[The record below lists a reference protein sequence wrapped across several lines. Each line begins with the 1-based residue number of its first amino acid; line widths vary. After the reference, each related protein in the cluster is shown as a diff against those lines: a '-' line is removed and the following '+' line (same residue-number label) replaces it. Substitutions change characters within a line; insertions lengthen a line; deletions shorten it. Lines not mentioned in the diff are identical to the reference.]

1 MSRPGSGRLAMGVDI
16 EAGEPGSARAQYS
29 VAIVAEDG
37 RVVYSARGVPLS
49 RVIRLAWEYRPS
61 IIALDNVYE
70 LGQSDADI
78 VRVLSLLPPSSEII
92 QVTAGKEGFQRL
104 RDAARAA
111 GLDLGEGKPSPLKT
125 AVAAAILA
133 LQGVGLPVRSVEE
146 KTIIV
151 VSRVRSGKGG
161 WSQQRFQ
168 RRGRA
173 IVGGVANEIRE
184 ALDAAGLDYDMYYRR
199 SEGGIDSAL
208 FVVYAPIDRV
218 RSVVKPYKGRDYT
231 VKLRPVY
238 KSKLLPVREEKAVPT
253 RPVIVG
259 LDPGV
264 TTGVAIIDL
273 DGRVLYADSGKGLDR
288 GSLLDII
295 RRHGKPVV
303 VAVDVRE
310 PPEAARKLAAQLG
323 AEVYAP
329 SHDLSP
335 AEKREIVERHLGR
348 APEDSHVRDALAAAL
363 KAFNAVK
370 SKMEQIEAYIAE
382 KGIDVDADRVKGMVL
397 QGLSLADALERVIEE
412 RLSQGRHPEPSKAG
426 RGQRRQ
432 RKAEPEAGDTAR
444 IADMTGLLE
453 ALRIEKARLEERV
466 RSLEWELERLQGLV
480 AELKV
485 KAKSDSR
492 LAVEVEAHKRRI
504 AELER
509 QVEALQGSIE
519 DGRRETE
526 RLLHFLWMAG
536 HGELVAVRVVPR
548 ATPSGLGE
556 SIKRWGP
563 LLKGEIVYVRNQ
575 DSFAGDFVRR
585 LREAG
590 VLGVL
595 LDYTDTPLANAL
607 RRSMI
612 PVAPLAGFRHWWA
625 SDLLLVERGA
635 EAALIEEKRRLEV
648 ERRGLDLA
656 KIVSEYRASREKEL
670 QG

>member
-1 MSRPGSGRLAMGVDI
+1 MGIDI
-16 EAGEPGSARAQYS
+16 ESGEPGSARAQYS
-29 VAIVAEDG
+29 VAIVSEDG

-49 RVIRLAWEYRPS
+49 RVIRLAWEHRPAV
-61 IIALDNVYE
+61 IALDNIYE
-70 LGQSDADI
+70 LGQSDSDVI
-78 VRVLSLLPPSSEII
+78 RVLSLLPPSSEVV
-92 QVTAGKEGFQRL
+92 QVTAGREGFQRL
-104 RDAARAA
+104 KDAARAA
-111 GLDLGEGKPSPLKT
+111 GLELGEGKPSPLKT
-125 AVAAAILA
+125 AIAAAILA
-133 LQGVGLPVRSVEE
+133 LQGAGLPVRSVEE

-184 ALDAAGLDYDMYYRR
+184 ALDRAGLDYDMYYRR
-199 SEGGIDSAL
+199 SEGGVDSAL

-218 RSVVKPYKGRDYT
+218 REVVKPYKGRDYT

-238 KSKLLPVREEKAVPT
+238 KSRLLPVREEQSRPS

-259 LDPGV
+259 LDPGI

-335 AEKREIVERHLGR
+335 AEKRELVERHLGR

-363 KAFNAVK
+363 KAFNAVR

-382 KGIDVDADRVKGMVL
+382 KGIDVDADRVKSMVL

-412 RLSQGRHPEPSKAG
+412 RLSQGRPGVAAEGGARARQQ
-426 RGQRRQ
+426 RGGDNGG
-432 RKAEPEAGDTAR
+432 EASR
-444 IADMTGLLE
+444 LADMADMLE

-466 RSLEWELERLQGLV
+466 RSLEWEVERLQGLV
-480 AELKV
+480 AELRAR
-485 KAKSDSR
+485 AKSDSR
-492 LAVEVEAHKRRI
+492 LMAEVERHKRRI
-504 AELER
+504 AELE
-509 QVEALQGSIE
+509 EALERLRGE
-519 DGRRETE
+519 LEEGRREVE
-526 RLLHFLWMAG
+526 RLLGLLWLAG
-536 HGELVAVRVVPR
+536 HGEAVAVRVVPR

-556 SIKRWGP
+556 SIKRWGTLSP
-563 LLKGEIVYVRNQ
+563 GEVVYVRNQ
-575 DSFAGDFVRR
+575 DSFAGDFVKR
-585 LREAG
+585 LRDAR

-595 LDYTDTPLANAL
+595 LDYTQSPLANAL
-607 RRSMI
+607 RRSLI
-612 PVAPLAGFRHWWA
+612 PVASLQAFRHWWA
-625 SDLLLVERGA
+625 GDLLLVERRA
-635 EAALIEEKRRLEV
+635 VEALEEERRRLEA
-648 ERRGLDLA
+648 ERRGIDLTR
-656 KIVSEYRASREKEL
+656 IIMEYRASREKEL
-670 QG
+670 RA

>member
-1 MSRPGSGRLAMGVDI
+1 VSRPGRLAMGIDI
-16 EAGEPGSARAQYS
+16 ESGEPGSARALYS
-29 VAIVAEDG
+29 VAIVSEEG

-49 RVIRLAWEYRPS
+49 RVIRLAWEHRPS
-61 IIALDNVYE
+61 IIAVDNVYE
-70 LGQSDADI
+70 LGHSDADV
-78 VRVLSLLPPSSEII
+78 VRVLSLLPPSSEVV
-92 QVTAGKEGFQRL
+92 QVTLGREGFQRL

-111 GLDLGEGKPSPLKT
+111 GIDLGEGKPSPLKT
-125 AVAAAILA
+125 AVAAAVLA
-133 LQGVGLPVRSVEE
+133 LQGAGLPVRSVEE

-184 ALDAAGLDYDMYYRR
+184 ALDRAGLDYDMYYRR

-218 RSVVKPYKGRDYT
+218 RGVVKPYKGRDYT

-238 KSKLLPVREEKAVPT
+238 RSKLLPVREEQAPPA

-363 KAFNAVK
+363 KAFNTVK

-382 KGIDVDADRVKGMVL
+382 KGIDVDADKVKGMVL

-412 RLSQGRHPEPSKAG
+412 RLSQGRPGPPRGRSEGGPRGGG
-426 RGQRRQ
+426 RG
-432 RKAEPEAGDTAR
+432 EASR
-444 IADMTGLLE
+444 LADMADMLE

-466 RSLEWELERLQGLV
+466 RSLEWEVERLQSV
-480 AELKV
+480 IAELRV

-492 LAVEVEAHKRRI
+492 LRAEAEAYKRRV
-504 AELER
+504 AELEGLLGELR
-509 QVEALQGSIE
+509 GALE
-519 DGRRETE
+519 EGRRERE
-526 RLLHFLWMAG
+526 RLLTLLWMAG
-536 HGELVAVRVVPR
+536 RGEAVAVRVVPR

-556 SIKRWGP
+556 SVKRWGP
-563 LLKGEIVYVRNQ
+563 LGRGEIVYVRNQ

-595 LDYTDTPLANAL
+595 LDYTGSPLANAL

-612 PVAPLAGFRHWWA
+612 PVALLEGFRHWWA
-625 SDLLLVERGA
+625 AGDLLLVERRA
-635 EAALIEEKRRLEV
+635 VLALEEERRRLEV

-656 KIVSEYRASREKEL
+656 RIVSEYRAAREKEF
-670 QG
+670 GGS